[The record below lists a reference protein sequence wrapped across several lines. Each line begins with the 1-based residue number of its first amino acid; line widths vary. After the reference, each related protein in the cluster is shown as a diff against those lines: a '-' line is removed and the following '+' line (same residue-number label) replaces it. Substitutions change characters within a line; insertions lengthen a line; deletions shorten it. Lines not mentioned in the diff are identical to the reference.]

1 MWHIY
6 PFTQC
11 QWSNPERYID
21 DLTQDCNYSIA
32 NALALLQP
40 FAKPSIRQM
49 KYLNHNN
56 TK

>member
-6 PFTQC
+6 QFTQC
-11 QWSNPERYID
+11 QWSNPERYFD
-21 DLTQDCNYSIA
+21 DLAQDCNNSIA

-40 FAKPSIRQM
+40 FAKPSIGQM
-49 KYLNHNN
+49 KYFKHNN